1 MLQFN
6 DQAALSFVLSQV
18 SHIEPTVWAT
28 RYPDI
33 TYPTLLPIDTSAPAW
48 IKSVT
53 YFSTDAAGSAAWL
66 NGRSGDFPTVDVSR
80 AKYETEVHMA
90 GIGYEW
96 DMEEIAQAQ
105 MLGINLTADKATA
118 ARRKYEELVEDVAFV
133 GDSKKNFEGLLNHS
147 AVTATGV
154 PNGAARS
161 GYTPAPEWSTKS
173 PDDILLDINTALS
186 GVYTTTNTVAMAD
199 TLLLPV
205 DEYLDIGTRRLNDL
219 SQTTIMQ
226 WVKQNNAY
234 TMLTGQPLDIRA
246 VRQLSRAGSGGSDRM
261 IVYRKSPEVVKMH
274 IPMRLNFLPPQGPH
288 GMKFRVPG
296 IFRLGG
302 VDVRLPKEI
311 RYYDALGNNS

>member
-1 MLQFN
+1 MLNFN
-6 DQAALSFVLSQV
+6 DQAALSFVLSQT
-18 SHIEPTVWAT
+18 SYIEPQVWAV

-33 TYPTLLPIDTSAPAW
+33 TYPTLIPVDSSAPAW

-53 YFSTDAAGSAAWL
+53 YFSTDMAGSAAWM

-118 ARRKYEELVEDVAFV
+118 ARRKYEEFVEDRAFV
-133 GDSKKNFEGLLNHS
+133 GDTSKGTEGLINNS
-147 AVTATGV
+147 TVTATGV
-154 PNGAARS
+154 ANGTSTHPDWARK
-161 GYTPAPEWSTKS
+161 TPDE
-173 PDDILLDINTALS
+173 ILVDVNTGLS
-186 GVYTTTNTVAMAD
+186 GIYTSTTTVAMAD

-205 DEYLDIGTRRLNDL
+205 TQYLDIGTRRLNDL

-226 WVKQNNAY
+226 WLKQNNAY

-246 VRQLSRAGSGGSDRM
+246 VRQLSGVGSGNTDRM
-261 IVYRKSPEVVKMH
+261 IMYRKSPEVLKMH
-274 IPMRLNFLPPQGPH
+274 IPMRLNFLAPQGPH

-311 RYYDALGNNS
+311 RYYDGI